1 MKLDKACLKLDTI
14 DPDYINLVDRPQ
26 CRYDVN
32 VLIDRMK
39 ACGGKCV
46 IQSMFLKGA
55 WQGVDVDNTTDK
67 YVLPWVDAVAAI
79 KPAGVDVY
87 TISRDTPDKALQ
99 KATDEE
105 LMRIVNLLRAR
116 GIDAHAFD

>member
-1 MKLDKACLKLDTI
+1 MKLDKACLKLDTV

-55 WQGVDVDNTTDK
+55 WQGVDVDQHDRQ
-67 YVLPWVDAVAAI
+67 VRAPL
-79 KPAGVDVY
+79 GGCGG
-87 TISRDTPDKALQ
+87 RD
-99 KATDEE
+99 
-105 LMRIVNLLRAR
+105 
-116 GIDAHAFD
+116 